1 MSQTKIGVLISG
13 GGTNLQSLIDII
25 KKGYIKGSIK
35 LIISNKE
42 DAYGLERGREA
53 DIESIFINPAL
64 YNREDY
70 DKKLIE
76 EFKKR
81 DIDLIVLAGYLRIL
95 SKNFV
100 TEYREKIINI
110 HPSLIPSFCGKNYYG
125 QRVHRA
131 VLEYG
136 CKITGAT
143 VHFVDENADTG
154 PIILQEP
161 VRVYDDDTIES
172 LQKRVLEAEHKI
184 FPEAVRLYCDGKLKI
199 EGRQVKISEEWFY
212 ETCANQCL

>member
-1 MSQTKIGVLISG
+1 M
-13 GGTNLQSLIDII
+13 
-25 KKGYIKGSIK
+25 
-35 LIISNKE
+35 
-42 DAYGLERGREA
+42 
-53 DIESIFINPAL
+53 
-64 YNREDY
+64 
-70 DKKLIE
+70 DK
-76 EFKKR
+76 
-81 DIDLIVLAGYLRIL
+81 
-95 SKNFV
+95 
-100 TEYREKIINI
+100 
-110 HPSLIPSFCGKNYYG
+110 
-125 QRVHRA
+125 RVHRA

-199 EGRQVKISEEWFY
+199 EGRQVKISEE
-212 ETCANQCL
+212 

>member
-81 DIDLIVLAGYLRIL
+81 DVDLIVLAGYLRIL
-95 SKNFV
+95 SKDFI

-199 EGRQVKISEEWFY
+199 EGRQVKISEE
-212 ETCANQCL
+212 

>member
-81 DIDLIVLAGYLRIL
+81 DVDLIVLAGYLRIL
-95 SKNFV
+95 SKDFV

-199 EGRQVKISEEWFY
+199 EGRQVKISEE
-212 ETCANQCL
+212 

>member
-13 GGTNLQSLIDII
+13 GGTNLQSLIDSI

-81 DIDLIVLAGYLRIL
+81 DVDLIVLAGYLRIL
-95 SKNFV
+95 SKDFV

-199 EGRQVKISEEWFY
+199 EGRQVKISEE
-212 ETCANQCL
+212 